1 MTNLLA
7 GSRPSDERLAQLLN
21 ESWAEA
27 RDLPRVAPVPGELP
41 LLTPAA
47 VREHRAEG
55 WLDPAL
61 TVVSGGHQ
69 PVMLAEA
76 RQVDEEVAQIGWLAT
91 HPAVRR
97 QGLAR
102 QGVQRLLKELQAR
115 GVKLV
120 RTMMVDSRL
129 GGLCAFWEAMGFA
142 VQDPHGQNIVM
153 KADLAACPPPPPIG
167 LPPPYVLRP
176 LQPED
181 IPAWV
186 NAKNRVFESHSEA
199 GWFET
204 TFSSRW
210 DFDWDGWLVITRE
223 DEIVGLAAADYH
235 RDPARPEAVSGA
247 HIEYVGVLPECRGLR
262 LGEALMVACLRHILN
277 RGLSECTLITQPFR
291 VPAIRLYERLGF
303 RLRRENR
310 CYQRELEP

>member
-7 GSRPSDERLAQLLN
+7 GPMPTDESLSQLLN
-21 ESWAEA
+21 VAWAEA
-27 RDLPRVAPVPGELP
+27 RDLPFVVPVPGELP
-41 LLTPAA
+41 LLTPVA

-61 TVVSGGHQ
+61 TVVSGGHS
-69 PVMLAEA
+69 PVMLVEA

-102 QGVQRLLKELQAR
+102 QGVQYLLEELRTR
-115 GVKLV
+115 GLKVV
-120 RTMMVDSRL
+120 RTTMVDSRL
-129 GGLCAFWEAMGFA
+129 SNLCAFWEAMGFT

-153 KADLAACPPPPPIG
+153 KADLAACPPPP
-167 LPPPYVLRP
+167 LPSLPAPYALRP
-176 LQPED
+176 LKPSDVPVWLE
-181 IPAWV
+181 V
-186 NAKNRVFESHSEA
+186 KNRVFESHSEA
-199 GWFET
+199 GWFEA

-210 DFDWDGWLVITRE
+210 DFDWDGWLVITRD
-223 DEIVGLAAADYH
+223 DEIVGIAAADYH
-235 RDPARPEAVSGA
+235 RDPARPETVSGA

-262 LGEALMVACLRHILN
+262 LGETLMMACLQHILN
-277 RGLSECTLITQPFR
+277 RGLTECTLITQPFR

-303 RLRRENR
+303 RLQRENR
-310 CYQRELEP
+310 IYRLDLQP